1 MKKIFILG
9 VCVVLMSVILGCE
22 TINGVSKDIGNTAR
36 NLRDV
41 LGLGREIGNMTK

>member
-1 MKKIFILG
+1 MKQIFILG
-9 VCVVLMSVILGCE
+9 ICVALMNAILGCE

-41 LGLGREIGNMTK
+41 LGLGREIGDMTK